1 MQEASHR
8 VLSCSACSRR
18 ALALVGVT
26 IADCGVRV
34 DVARVWRSDVQA
46 LGLGVR
52 RNSNVLLVS

>member
-1 MQEASHR
+1 M
-8 VLSCSACSRR
+8 LSCSACSRR
-18 ALALVGVT
+18 ALAFVGVT

-34 DVARVWRSDVQA
+34 DIALVWRSDVQA